1 MFVGPTSTQHY
12 RVVSKE
18 IDIMNTIDDL
28 HIEILNTNVNQHNI
42 SYLCKQIKTI
52 NKPFKLI
59 FLYC

>member
-28 HIEILNTNVNQHNI
+28 HIEILNTNVNQQNI
-42 SYLCKQIKTI
+42 SYLCKK
-52 NKPFKLI
+52 KLK
-59 FLYC
+59 L